1 MFRNMFSICSG
12 RGVHIQGEACVF
24 RGMRPYSYYV
34 KRGRACSEEKL
45 KNKKLRWPIY
55 RCFYNHAA
63 REHYCNKTTVYAA
76 DASEPF
82 SEAPQILNQ
91 VCSTPTF
98 RIPNTAGTIGS
109 TGWNPLHT
117 LHTLVCK
124 TRRGLT
130 AATRA
135 QLKKV
140 ERISH
145 HLGFLFCYGVQ
156 QTKI

>member
-1 MFRNMFSICSG
+1 M
-12 RGVHIQGEACVF
+12 
-24 RGMRPYSYYV
+24 
-34 KRGRACSEEKL
+34 
-45 KNKKLRWPIY
+45 
-55 RCFYNHAA
+55 
-63 REHYCNKTTVYAA
+63 YAA

-135 QLKKV
+135 QLKGRKDKPSFRFSV
-140 ERISH
+140 LLWCSTNENIKTKQISAFGRVFTSRFSVLAVVIRIIH
-145 HLGFLFCYGVQ
+145 QHETNCV
-156 QTKI
+156 